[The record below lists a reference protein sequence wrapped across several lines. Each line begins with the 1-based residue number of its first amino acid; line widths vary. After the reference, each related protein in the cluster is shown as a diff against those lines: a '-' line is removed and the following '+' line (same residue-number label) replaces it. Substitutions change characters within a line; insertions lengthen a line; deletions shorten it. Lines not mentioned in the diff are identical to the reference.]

1 MLSWMSILFASLL
14 GIDVMI
20 KQQVEENIRRGEE
33 KELAGGKIVI
43 RKVYNRGFLL
53 NFLEGNPKLVKGA
66 AVASGIVLLI
76 WDVLTFIPVRITRV
90 TLADGKKG
98 FFRPCIKKGS
108 YLKKLGMTLFSAG
121 AASNIFDRLV
131 RGRVIDYIGIRTGKR
146 YLDKITANLG
156 DCYIAGG
163 GILLM
168 LRDLLAVF
176 RGSIPHA

>member
-98 FFRPCIKKGS
+98 FF
-108 YLKKLGMTLFSAG
+108 LKKLGMTLLSAG

-168 LRDLLAVF
+168 LRELLAVF